1 MPRAVTSK
9 RSLRWCASLALS
21 DAITSSRF
29 CSAWRP
35 PCKII
40 VHPRPLQGDVEE
52 VGDSS
57 AGASAFW
64 AIAISTPIVV

>member
-21 DAITSSRF
+21 DAITSS
-29 CSAWRP
+29 WRP
-35 PCKII
+35 PRKII
-40 VHPRPLQGDVEE
+40 VHPRPLQGYVEE

-64 AIAISTPIVV
+64 AIAISTSIVV